1 MGPIL
6 VGMAK
11 PVHIVPQGA
20 DVSDIV
26 NTAVLATVDAQ
37 ERARAAQQ
45 PPPKLTGTR
54 V

>member
-1 MGPIL
+1 
-6 VGMAK
+6 V
-11 PVHIVPQGA
+11 QQDS

-37 ERARAAQQ
+37 ERARAAKE
-45 PPPKLTGTR
+45 PRLAPAAKR